1 MVLTFREEAATQAA
15 AHLLRRSGGSLPY
28 IKLLKLLYLA
38 DRKALL
44 ELGRPITFDRY
55 VSMQHGPVLS
65 RTYDLMVAEEAPGEH
80 SYWREHIS
88 EPHDYAVQLRSEA
101 PPRGALSPA
110 QEAVLDAVF
119 DEFGGMDRW
128 KLVDFTHTLPE
139 WQDPHGS
146 SLPLPIRD
154 ILRAGGVDDDAAEA
168 IEHDLLGEDSLA
180 RLLW

>member
-1 MVLTFREEAATQAA
+1 
-15 AHLLRRSGGSLPY
+15 
-28 IKLLKLLYLA
+28 
-38 DRKALL
+38 
-44 ELGRPITFDRY
+44 
-55 VSMQHGPVLS
+55 
-65 RTYDLMVAEEAPGEH
+65 
-80 SYWREHIS
+80 
-88 EPHDYAVQLRSEA
+88 
-101 PPRGALSPA
+101 
-110 QEAVLDAVF
+110 VLDAVF

-154 ILRAGGVDDDAAEA
+154 ILRAGGLDDDAAEA

>member
-1 MVLTFREEAATQAA
+1 MVLSFREEAAVQAA
-15 AHLLRRSGGSLPY
+15 ARILQRGGGRLPY
-28 IKLLKLLYLA
+28 MKLLKLLYLA

-55 VSMQHGPVLS
+55 VSMKHGPVLS
-65 RTYDLMVAEEAPGEH
+65 QTYDLIVAEEAPGEH
-80 SYWREHIS
+80 SYWRTHIS
-88 EPHDYAVQLRSEA
+88 EPENYTVRLLGE
-101 PPRGALSPA
+101 PPRDALSPA

-119 DEFGGMDRW
+119 DEFGSMDQW

-146 SLPLPIRD
+146 SIPIALRD
-154 ILRAGGVDDDAAEA
+154 ILLAGGTEEEDAEA
-168 IEHDLLGEDSLA
+168 IERDLEAEDSLA

>member
-1 MVLTFREEAATQAA
+1 MALTFREEAATQAA
-15 AHLLRRSGGSLPY
+15 AYLLRCSGGSLPY

-65 RTYDLMVAEEAPGEH
+65 RTYDLMVAEQAPGEL

-88 EPHDYAVQLRSEA
+88 EPRDYAVQLRGEA
-101 PPRGALSPA
+101 PRGALSPA
-110 QEAVLDAVF
+110 QEAVLDATF
-119 DEFGGMDRW
+119 QEFGGMDRW
-128 KLVDFTHTLPE
+128 ALVDFTHTLPE

-146 SLPLPIRD
+146 SLALPLRE
-154 ILRAGGVDDDAAEA
+154 ILRAAGVDDDDAQA
-168 IEHDLLGEDSLA
+168 IEHDLQGEDSLA